1 MVKTQNMVKTISI
14 LVVVFIT
21 AGVFQPA
28 SAQKINTGKVD
39 KKEAEEAFQ
48 YLQDIRLH
56 PETYSSLHKFLKQAK
71 ISKQQLRWN
80 DTLAKVAE
88 TKALDMADKNYFAH
102 VDKKGF
108 GINYRINEA
117 GYEIEPAW
125 IKPKSE
131 NFFESI
137 CAGMES
143 GKNGI
148 DILLIDEG
156 IPSLGH
162 RKHLLGLDKWN
173 ASLYDIGIGYVNIPE
188 GSKYIS
194 YMSLIIA
201 KHHW

>member
-1 MVKTQNMVKTISI
+1 M
-14 LVVVFIT
+14 
-21 AGVFQPA
+21 
-28 SAQKINTGKVD
+28 
-39 KKEAEEAFQ
+39 
-48 YLQDIRLH
+48 
-56 PETYSSLHKFLKQAK
+56 KQAK
-71 ISKQQLRWN
+71 ISKLALRWN

-102 VDKKGF
+102 VDKKGY

-117 GYEIEPAW
+117 GYKVEPAW
-125 IKPKSE
+125 LNPKSE

-173 ASLYDIGIGYVNIPE
+173 ASLYDIGIGYVNIPD

>member
-1 MVKTQNMVKTISI
+1 
-14 LVVVFIT
+14 
-21 AGVFQPA
+21 
-28 SAQKINTGKVD
+28 
-39 KKEAEEAFQ
+39 
-48 YLQDIRLH
+48 
-56 PETYSSLHKFLKQAK
+56 LKQAK

-143 GKNGI
+143 GKNAI
-148 DILLIDEG
+148 DILLIDKG

-162 RKHLLGLDKWN
+162 RKHLLGLDDWN